1 MSGEALFDA
10 AKEGNVADV
19 QRLIA
24 EGADVNYQYGY
35 VTYDYHSE
43 VDGKRTPLHAAAD
56 EGKVTAMKVL
66 IEAKANPNAET
77 KTKRT
82 PLH

>member
-24 EGADVNYQYGY
+24 EGADVNYQYRNY
-35 VTYDYHSE
+35 TYHNH
-43 VDGKRTPLHAAAD
+43 G
-56 EGKVTAMKVL
+56 
-66 IEAKANPNAET
+66 
-77 KTKRT
+77 
-82 PLH
+82 